1 MKTYS
6 NDNGITRMRFLDV
19 PVTVFCPLGPNYY
32 RASVSCEIE
41 LNDTITDFL
50 DLEAYFKQEL
60 NGKHLTSE
68 QLCDEVFQ
76 KLTSVYEPEHLRV
89 VVRSDSHFPIET
101 IKES

>member
-41 LNDTITDFL
+41 LNDTIADFL
-50 DLEAYFKQEL
+50 DLEAYF
-60 NGKHLTSE
+60 KHLTSE